1 MMFLQETKTRW
12 HRVFKSIP
20 REVAIRSNRSI
31 CLQWGFDMKLA
42 AIQSALRERNID
54 AWLFYDHH
62 HRDPIAYRVLGL
74 STSLMV
80 TRRWFYLVPAEGE
93 PVKLVHKIEAGHLDP
108 LPGKKN
114 QYSGWQELF
123 EQLKGMLANHRDIAM
138 QYSPN
143 NIVFYVSLV
152 DGGTI
157 DLVRGLGKNVV
168 SSADL
173 VAQFESTW
181 SEEQIKSHFAARD
194 SIDGIVAES
203 FREIGRRV
211 RNGGT
216 KEHEVQQW
224 YMEAFRR
231 EHLVTGD
238 PPIIAVNANAG
249 NPHYEPSADRPVP
262 IREGDLVLMD
272 VWGKKN
278 GADDVYYDVT
288 WMGFVGSAPS
298 GRMREVFEIVK
309 DARDAG
315 VKTVTEAI
323 GAGRRIAGW
332 EVDRATRSHIQ
343 KKGYGD
349 YFIHRTGHSIGT
361 EVHSNGANMD
371 DLEIHDER
379 QILPN
384 SCFSVEPGIYLP
396 EFGVRSEVNVLVR
409 AHAAE
414 VTGKI
419 QNEIVTI

>member
-1 MMFLQETKTRW
+1 M
-12 HRVFKSIP
+12 
-20 REVAIRSNRSI
+20 
-31 CLQWGFDMKLA
+31 DLA
-42 AIQSALRERNID
+42 AIQVALRERNID

-62 HRDPIAYRVLGL
+62 HRDPIAYRTLGL
-74 STSLMV
+74 PENLMV

-93 PVKLVHKIEAGHLDP
+93 PVKLVHKIEAGHLDS
-108 LPGKKN
+108 LPGKKL

-123 EQLKGMLANHRDIAM
+123 DNLKAMLSSSRDIAM

-173 VAQFESTW
+173 VAQFEATW
-181 SEEQIKSHFAARD
+181 SEEQIKTHFAARD
-194 SIDGIVAES
+194 AIDAITAS
-203 FREIGRRV
+203 AFQEIGQRA

-216 KEHEVQQW
+216 TEHAIQQW
-224 YMEAFRR
+224 FMEAFRR
-231 EHLVTGD
+231 ENLVTDD
-238 PPIIAVNANAG
+238 PPIVAVDANAG
-249 NPHYEPSADRPVP
+249 NPHYEPSAAHPVP
-262 IREGDLVLMD
+262 IREGSVVLLD
-272 VWGKKN
+272 VWAKKN
-278 GADDVYYDVT
+278 TPGAVYYDIT
-288 WMGFVGSAPS
+288 WMGFVGAAPS
-298 GRMREVFEIVK
+298 GRMHEIFEIVR

-315 VKTVTEAI
+315 VKVVVDAVK
-323 GAGRRIAGW
+323 AGQRIAGW
-332 EVDRATRSHIQ
+332 QVDRATREHIQ
-343 KKGYGD
+343 KAGYGD

-361 EVHSNGANMD
+361 EVHANGANMD

-409 AHAAE
+409 PGSAE

-419 QNEIVTI
+419 QREIVTI